1 MYTLKKRENGF
12 EYLEL
17 QNSVAHAKI
26 ALQGAHIFEYKREKE
41 EDLLWLS
48 TESFFEKGKAIR
60 GGVPIC
66 WPRFGT
72 LDESMPAHGFSRT
85 AMFTLVEVLETKV
98 DLTEVRFLLTG
109 DEQSRKI
116 WNHKFE
122 LEVIFSI
129 GESLEIELKT
139 KNCESEEFMI
149 TQALHSYFCVS
160 DISHVKIKN
169 LDKKPYFDALL
180 GKTFFQKGDVTFEKE
195 VDRVYQEVD
204 TIVVLEDKK
213 RVVHVQNSGSSSVV
227 VWNPW
232 CEKATR
238 LAGMRD
244 VDYKEFVCIESA
256 NAFDDFRVIKA
267 GETHSLKVSL
277 STSSKTVL

>member
-1 MYTLKKRENGF
+1 MYALKKLKNGF
-12 EYLEL
+12 EYLEV
-17 QNSVAHAKI
+17 QNSVASVKI
-26 ALQGAHIFEYKREKE
+26 ALQGAHIFEYKCEDKE
-41 EDLLWLS
+41 DILWLS

-60 GGVPIC
+60 GGIPIC

-72 LDESMPAHGFSRT
+72 LDETMPAHGFSRT
-85 AMFTLVEVLETKV
+85 AMFTLVEVVEIE
-98 DLTEVRFLLTG
+98 DNLTEVRFLLK
-109 DEQSRKI
+109 DDNQSRKM

-139 KNCESEEFMI
+139 KNCESEDFMI

-160 DISHVKIKN
+160 DISHAKIKN

-180 GKTFFQKGDVTFEKE
+180 RKTFSQKGDVTFEKE

-204 TIVVLEDKK
+204 TTVVLEDKK
-213 RVVHVQNSGSSSVV
+213 RDIYVNNSGSSSVV
-227 VWNPW
+227 IWNPW

-238 LAGMRD
+238 LAGMRTE
-244 VDYKEFVCIESA
+244 DYKEFVCIESA

-267 GETHSLKVSL
+267 GETHSLKVSISQAL
-277 STSSKTVL
+277 L

>member
-1 MYTLKKRENGF
+1 MHALKKRENGF
-12 EYLEL
+12 EYLEI
-17 QNSVAHAKI
+17 QNSAASAKI
-26 ALQGAHIFEYKREKE
+26 ALQGAHIFEHKREKE

-48 TESFFEKGKAIR
+48 KESFFEKGKAIR

-72 LDESMPAHGFSRT
+72 LDETMPAHGFSRT
-85 AMFTLVEVLETKV
+85 AMFTLMEVVEIKA
-98 DLTEVRFLLTG
+98 DLTEARFLLKD

-160 DISHVKIKN
+160 DVSHAKIKN

-180 GKTFFQKGDVTFEKE
+180 GKKLSQEGNVTFEEE

-204 TIVVLEDKK
+204 TSVLLEDNK
-213 RVVHVQNSGSSSVV
+213 RAVHVQNRGSSSVV

-232 CEKATR
+232 IEKATR
-238 LAGMRD
+238 LAGMKTE
-244 VDYKEFVCIESA
+244 DYKEFVCIESA
-256 NAFDDFRVIKA
+256 NAFDDFRVIK
-267 GETHSLKVSL
+267 GGQTHSLKATIR
-277 STSSKTVL
+277 STPL